1 MLPVANSLNDG
12 VNSTIFNNSTKEL
25 EETNSNGSTSSLNQQ
40 CESKSIEHLECL
52 DLGLSLKAGPFLK
65 GFKIFLSGF
74 DGPQMEKLRYA
85 NNIQIC

>member
-25 EETNSNGSTSSLNQQ
+25 EETNTNGSTSSLSQQ